1 MNPTMLGSDHYMPT
15 SSVSHHRI
23 AAKLGSL
30 PEYPFAAHARKI
42 GEVVAEGHDV
52 IRLDVGNPDLPPHDQ
67 VIQALVSAVRQDD
80 THGYGGYRGIPRL
93 REAFAAYYG
102 RRFNVELDPDREV
115 LPLIGSKDGITH
127 IALALLDPGDIVLVP
142 DPGYPAYARST
153 LLAGAT
159 PYPMKLDRAR
169 GFFPRLDAL
178 PVDVLKR
185 ARMLWVNYPH
195 NPTTATA
202 TREQLQEV
210 VQFCLEHS
218 ILLCSD
224 NPYADVVFGEFKP
237 PSVLEIEG
245 AREIA
250 VEFYSLSKTFNMAG
264 WRVGASVGNA
274 RLIEAL
280 LQVKSNVDSGM
291 FIPVQEAAC
300 IALEKVPR
308 AWIEQRN
315 AVYRQRR
322 DTLLDALPGV
332 GLLPQKS
339 PATMY
344 VWARVQGGDDLKYAE
359 DALQAAHVSIAP
371 GRFFGEGG
379 RGYVRI
385 SLVVDDN
392 RMQEAVARLRR
403 WYQSA

>member
-1 MNPTMLGSDHYMPT
+1 MMSSSDHHMPT
-15 SSVSHHRI
+15 GSVNHHHI
-23 AAKLGSL
+23 AARLGSL

-42 GEVVAEGHDV
+42 GGMVAEGHDV

-67 VIQALVSAVRQDD
+67 VIQALVSAAHQGD

-93 REAFAAYYG
+93 RKAFAAYYG

-142 DPGYPAYARST
+142 DPGYPAYARSAR
-153 LLAGAT
+153 LAGAI
-159 PYPMKLDRAR
+159 PYYVKLDPAR
-169 GFFPRLDAL
+169 RFFPRLDEL
-178 PVDVLKR
+178 PEDILNR
-185 ARMLWVNYPH
+185 AKMLWINYPH

-202 TREQLQEV
+202 TSEQLAEL
-210 VQFCLEHS
+210 VQFCLEHT

-224 NPYADVVFGEFKP
+224 NPYADVVFDEFKP
-237 PSVLEIEG
+237 PSILEIEG
-245 AREIA
+245 ARDIA

-264 WRVGASVGNA
+264 WRVGACVGNA

-300 IALEKVPR
+300 VALEVVPR

-315 AVYRQRR
+315 AVYERRR
-322 DTLLDALPGV
+322 DILLDVLPEI

-344 VWARVQGGDDLKYAE
+344 VWAQVRDGDDLQYAE
-359 DALQAAHVSIAP
+359 DALHAAHVSIAP

-385 SLVVDDN
+385 SLVVAEK
-392 RMQEAVARLRR
+392 RMQEAIDRLRG